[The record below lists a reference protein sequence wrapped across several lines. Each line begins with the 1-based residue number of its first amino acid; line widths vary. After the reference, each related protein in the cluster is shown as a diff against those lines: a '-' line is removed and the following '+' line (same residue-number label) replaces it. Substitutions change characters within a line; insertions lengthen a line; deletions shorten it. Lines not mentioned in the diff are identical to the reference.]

1 MSTKTNVQK
10 PNKTVPFKE
19 KQDESILFEKDN
31 FIWMIIGLVIIFTG
45 FYLMSGGGSENPNDF
60 NNEIFSSRRIVVAPI
75 IVVIGFIVEVYAILK
90 KTGEK

>member
-1 MSTKTNVQK
+1 MSTKINVQK
-10 PNKTVPFKE
+10 PNKPVPFKE
-19 KQDESILFEKDN
+19 KQDDSILFEKDN